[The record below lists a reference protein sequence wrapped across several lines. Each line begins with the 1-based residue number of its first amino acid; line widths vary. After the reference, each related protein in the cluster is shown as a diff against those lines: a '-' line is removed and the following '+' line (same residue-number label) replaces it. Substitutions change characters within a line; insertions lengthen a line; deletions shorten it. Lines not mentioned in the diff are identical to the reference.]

1 MIIYEAV
8 RTIADTVPHLHRT
21 PAGELLRWSGR
32 AFRPDWKYTPEQCRT
47 LARW

>member
-1 MIIYEAV
+1 MIIYGPV

-21 PAGELLRWSGR
+21 LAGELLRWSAR
-32 AFRPDWKYTPEQCRT
+32 AFRPDWEYTPEQCRT